1 MPTLQ
6 KLTGTGG
13 NKHRPIAAQ
22 FTTERPNG
30 SEVQRARS
38 LHKELQS
45 DDFTH
50 HLLPPRASAAPT
62 RMPPAQKPGS
72 PFPTIVSRNRC

>member
-1 MPTLQ
+1 MLALQ

-13 NKHRPIAAQ
+13 SKHRPIAAQ

-38 LHKELQS
+38 LHKDLHS
-45 DDFTH
+45 GDFTH
-50 HLLPPRASAAPT
+50 YCWRPGRAASPT
-62 RMPPAQKPGS
+62 RTPPAQKSDSALP
-72 PFPTIVSRNRC
+72 IIASRNRC